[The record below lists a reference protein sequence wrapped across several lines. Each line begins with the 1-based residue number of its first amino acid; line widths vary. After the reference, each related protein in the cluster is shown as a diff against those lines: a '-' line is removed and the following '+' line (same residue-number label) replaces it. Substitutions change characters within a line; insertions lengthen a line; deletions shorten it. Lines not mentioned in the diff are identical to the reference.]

1 LAAVRQERGGAVSSN
16 LIEASEA
23 DLRRRALQRLTGN
36 NGSHEARLNASA
48 AFRVLHDL
56 ASSPSTSAAALALLH
71 ELQVYQVELDLQ
83 DEELRRS
90 RAELEAALIRQVQL
104 YDFAPVACFT
114 VDRTTT
120 LRELNLT
127 AAGMLGFQRDHLLG
141 RTLDSFLAPQSARA
155 LHALLARVSDGAPT
169 EVDALQLSTRCGA
182 PRRVQA
188 SANRDPDGQ
197 HFLIAFVD
205 VAEGGRTC

>member
-1 LAAVRQERGGAVSSN
+1 MSSD
-16 LIEASEA
+16 LIGTWNQA
-23 DLRRRALQRLTGN
+23 DLRLRALQRLIGE
-36 NGSHEARLNASA
+36 NGSHDARLNASA

-56 ASSPSTSAAALALLH
+56 ASSPATSTAALALLH

-90 RAELEAALIRQVQL
+90 RAEAESTLIRQLQL
-104 YDFAPVACFT
+104 YDFAPVGCCT
-114 VDRTTT
+114 VDRGAL

-127 AAGMLGFQRDHLLG
+127 AAAMLGSERDQLLG

-155 LHALLARVSDGAPT
+155 LHAMLARLGNGAPM
-169 EVDALQLSTRCGA
+169 EIEALQLLAGCGTTRS
-182 PRRVQA
+182 VHA

-197 HFLIAFVD
+197 HFLIAFID
-205 VAEGGRTC
+205 VAK

>member
-1 LAAVRQERGGAVSSN
+1 MSSN
-16 LIEASEA
+16 LIEAESVA
-23 DLRRRALQRLTGN
+23 DLRLRALQRLIGE
-36 NGSHEARLNASA
+36 NGLQDARLNASA

-90 RAELEAALIRQVQL
+90 RAELEVTLIRQVQL
-104 YDFAPVACFT
+104 YDFAPVGCFT
-114 VDRTTT
+114 VDRNTA
-120 LRELNLT
+120 LRELNL
-127 AAGMLGFQRDHLLG
+127 AAASILGSERDHLLG

-155 LHALLARVSDGAPT
+155 LHAMLARLSDGAPT
-169 EVDALQLSTRCGA
+169 EADALQLLAHRGT
-182 PRRVQA
+182 PRRVHA

-197 HFLIAFVD
+197 HFLIAFMN
-205 VAEGGRTC
+205 VAEGTA

>member
-1 LAAVRQERGGAVSSN
+1 MSSN
-16 LIEASEA
+16 RVEAESEA
-23 DLRRRALQRLTGN
+23 DLRLRALQRLTGK
-36 NGSHEARLNASA
+36 NGSHDARLNAST

-90 RAELEAALIRQVQL
+90 RADLEATLVRQVQL
-104 YDFAPVACFT
+104 YDFAPAGCFT
-114 VDRTTT
+114 VDRSTT
-120 LRELNLT
+120 LRELNL
-127 AAGMLGFQRDHLLG
+127 AAARMLGSERDRLLG
-141 RTLDSFLAPQSARA
+141 RSLDSFLAPQSARA
-155 LHALLARVSDGAPT
+155 LHAMLASVTNGAPT
-169 EVDALQLSTRCGA
+169 EVGALQLLALLGA
-182 PRRVQA
+182 PRHVHA

-205 VAEGGRTC
+205 VSPRPEKDLRSDVRGNM